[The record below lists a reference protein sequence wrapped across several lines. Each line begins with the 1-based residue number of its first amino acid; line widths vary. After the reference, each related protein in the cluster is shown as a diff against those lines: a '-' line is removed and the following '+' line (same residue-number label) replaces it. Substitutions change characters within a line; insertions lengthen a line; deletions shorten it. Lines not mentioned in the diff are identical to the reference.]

1 MVVWPE
7 RSHQSLPGKGALSAP
22 ELTGVPSGPLRRE
35 SHCRNREPRCERGT
49 GLATPL
55 DSWLS
60 WAHILDALRASTAP
74 ASSALCLSEWDTPE
88 SRPGLAAGAPGRKQ
102 KWSLARL
109 RLVAAPEGSLDGCR
123 GGEGAG
129 LQWQSLRLCPRRVW
143 TWPRADCPQVWVA
156 QLSPRVCRNGRKY
169 RRAEEAPS
177 GGRGPGGRGGLCA
190 PQGGKAALPQTE
202 AGVGG
207 VQNWSPRP
215 RCCHP
220 SLLRPALLSHLAS
233 GGSLGTETWGPSAQP
248 VPPRLCASGL
258 GRASGLLLRAGHPG
272 PGSGSEV
279 EPPLLPHCSPT
290 VE

>member
-143 TWPRADCPQVWVA
+143 TRPRADCPQVWVA

-207 VQNWSPRP
+207 CKTGALGLAAATPASCVRL
-215 RCCHP
+215 CCRTWPLVAAWGLRRGVPPP
-220 SLLRPALLSHLAS
+220 SLCPLVSVPLAWAGLR
-233 GGSLGTETWGPSAQP
+233 G
-248 VPPRLCASGL
+248 C
-258 GRASGLLLRAGHPG
+258 
-272 PGSGSEV
+272 
-279 EPPLLPHCSPT
+279 C
-290 VE
+290 